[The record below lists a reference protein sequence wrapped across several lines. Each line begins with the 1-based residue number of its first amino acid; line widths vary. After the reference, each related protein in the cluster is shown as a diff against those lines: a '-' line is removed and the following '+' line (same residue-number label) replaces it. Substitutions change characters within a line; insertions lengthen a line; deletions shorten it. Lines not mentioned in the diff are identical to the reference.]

1 MSLSTQLVRG
11 SLALP
16 MLLLFACLGLLAE
29 APATAEPVS
38 AAVAAKV
45 ALHQL
50 CRVDVS
56 PRSQVIVLAQAPADL
71 GSIAIRWRSPCRA

>member
-16 MLLLFACLGLLAE
+16 MLLLFAWLGVMAG
-29 APATAEPVS
+29 APAAAKQAS
-38 AAVAAKV
+38 AADV

-50 CRVDVS
+50 CRVDLS
-56 PRSQVIVLAQAPADL
+56 PRSHVIVLAQAPADL

>member
-16 MLLLFACLGLLAE
+16 MLLLFALLGLLAE
-29 APATAEPVS
+29 SPATAEPVS
-38 AAVAAKV
+38 AAAVAHV
-45 ALHQL
+45 ALQQL

-56 PRSQVIVLAQAPADL
+56 PRSHVIVLAQAPADL
-71 GSIAIRWRSPCRA
+71 GSIALRWRSPCRA